1 MIYIQ
6 KRRTPVAVKQCADKI
21 ISAPESHYKE
31 IELPKDAKKLRS
43 LFDQMPKAAIS
54 EALCQEQHGLCAY
67 CMRRIVS
74 QGYTSMRIEHY
85 RALSRNKALAL
96 DYQNYLG
103 VCNGGEKENTVK
115 PHVLCCDAARSE
127 IELIIN
133 PWNKRQMEAIAYKR
147 NGQIFVKDDV
157 GLDRQLVKDMQ
168 DDIDDVLVL
177 NGIRDKKGNVKH
189 DTSTRL
195 IANRRSTYE
204 SVTRQFER
212 WSKKNCLTSDYLK
225 EQIDLLENQLKGTAD
240 AMEFI
245 GVRLYFYKEKYK
257 RLKRQGK

>member
-74 QGYTSMRIEHY
+74 QGYISMRIEHY

-147 NGQIFVKDDV
+147 NGQIFVKDE
-157 GLDRQLVKDMQ
+157 
-168 DDIDDVLVL
+168 
-177 NGIRDKKGNVKH
+177 KGNVKH

-212 WSKKNCLTSDYLK
+212 WSKKSCLTSDYLK
-225 EQIDLLENQLKGTAD
+225 EQIDFLENQLNGTAD